1 VRVRRLTA
9 TAVVTVAVAG
19 LTVVAP
25 VAPAAANGPAVR
37 VRMVSTS
44 ADGEPGDDHSGT
56 GSEYDD
62 GDRRA
67 SGDGRHVVFHSRA
80 DNLAP
85 PGPTCSGAC
94 TDVFVKDLW
103 TGEVVQLSVGTGG
116 AAPDGSSRDP
126 SISPDGRFVVFT
138 SRATNLVPDTPA
150 YSQHVFRHDR
160 ESGVTELVTA
170 DLGADIDATEPSIS
184 DDGQYVSYDTRTWH
198 EDGPRQVYLR
208 DLAAATTTLVSH
220 TANGGR
226 PNGASREPVIS
237 GNGRYVAYS
246 SAATDLT
253 AGNDPGP
260 TASQVYRWDRLNDTT
275 VLVSRTSN
283 GAGGDGASFD
293 PSISR
298 DGSVVAFASA
308 ATNFG
313 VPNPSGD
320 QVYARDLRIRPG
332 AGPVSLNSGEVAAN
346 DRSFTPSI
354 SADGRYVA
362 FESEADNLVPGDANE
377 TGDVFVRDRWQGTTV
392 RVSLSATG
400 AEPEQDGYSFD
411 PAVTADGTQVV
422 FSSTAENLVPDG
434 NLATDVF
441 IGPANGIQAPVAP
454 LTITGLSCNRTSRAT
469 VCTVTYTGGAEQVRI
484 AWTANDSPVLA
495 ARNQTTMTRRCPLNP
510 ILDLTVEVVLTD
522 DLQITRKRSVATWC
536 A

>member
-37 VRMVSTS
+37 VRMVSES
-44 ADGEPGDDHSGT
+44 AEGEPGDHHSGT
-56 GSEYDD
+56 GAVYRD
-62 GDRRA
+62 GDRRV
-67 SGDGRHVVFHSRA
+67 SGDGRYVVFHSRA

-85 PGPTCSGAC
+85 AYAPCPGAC
-94 TDVFVKDLW
+94 RDVFVKDLW
-103 TGEVVQLSVGTGG
+103 TGEVVQLSAGMGG
-116 AAPDGSSRDP
+116 AAPDGWSEDP

-138 SRATNLVPDTPA
+138 SRALNLVPGTPA

-160 ESGVTELVTA
+160 ASGVTELTDHVSG
-170 DLGADIDATEPSIS
+170 DHDANDPSIS
-184 DDGQYVSYDTRTWH
+184 DDGQYVSYYTSTWY
-198 EDGPRQVYLR
+198 EDVPELVYLW
-208 DLAAATTTLVSH
+208 DVAAADETLVSH
-220 TANGGR
+220 AVSGGW
-226 PNGASREPVIS
+226 PDDHSRAPIIS

-246 SAATDLT
+246 SAATDLA
-253 AGNDPGP
+253 AGNANGP
-260 TASQVYRWDRLNDTT
+260 AHVYRWDRLNDTT

-283 GAGGDGASFD
+283 GAGGNGASLD

-298 DGSVVAFASA
+298 DGSVVAFSST

-313 VPNPSGD
+313 DPFPSGL
-320 QVYARDLRIRPG
+320 QVYVRDLRIRPG
-332 AGPVSLNSGEVAAN
+332 AGLTSLNSDEVAAN

-362 FESEADNLVPGDANE
+362 FESEADNLVPDDTNE
-377 TGDVFVRDRWQGTTV
+377 TSDVFVRDRHQGTTV

-400 AEPEQDGYSFD
+400 AQPEQDGHSFD

-454 LTITGLSCNRTSRAT
+454 LSITGLSCNRTSRAT
-469 VCTVTYTGGAEQVRI
+469 ECTVTYTGGAEQVRI
-484 AWTANDSPVLA
+484 AWTANGNPVPA
-495 ARNQTTMTRRCPLNP
+495 ARNQATMTRRCPLNP
-510 ILDLTVEVVLTD
+510 ILNLTVGVVLTD
-522 DLQITRKRSVATWC
+522 DLDATAQRSVATWC